1 MENGSIDPTLPEL
14 DSSLPQALR
23 LPPENAALPEL
34 QTEPSQAHAEHSA
47 SEIGSSGAPED
58 GSFIDTDS
66 AEWLP
71 LIPAEKPAAEEK
83 RSAGIF
89 LWFRDL
95 AIAAVASALMITFL
109 YQPVRVEGTSMLP
122 RLENSDRLFINKF
135 VYHFTAI
142 NRGDVVVFHYPRD
155 PEKSYIKRVIALPG
169 DHLRVDQ
176 GRVIVNGKPI
186 REPYVPQEYRDNRSV
201 AEMTLPPGEYY
212 MMGDHRSI
220 SSDSRDFGPV
230 ERSLI
235 YGKAVF
241 IYWPA
246 RDAGVVR

>member
-1 MENGSIDPTLPEL
+1 M
-14 DSSLPQALR
+14 
-23 LPPENAALPEL
+23 
-34 QTEPSQAHAEHSA
+34 
-47 SEIGSSGAPED
+47 
-58 GSFIDTDS
+58 
-66 AEWLP
+66 
-71 LIPAEKPAAEEK
+71 
-83 RSAGIF
+83 
-89 LWFRDL
+89 LWVRDL
-95 AIAAVASALMITFL
+95 AVAAVASALIITFL

-122 RLENSDRLFINKF
+122 RLEDSDRLFINKF
-135 VYHFTAI
+135 AYHFEAI

-169 DHLRVDQ
+169 DQLRVDR
-176 GRVIVNGKPI
+176 GRVFVNGRAV
-186 REPYVPQEYRDNRSV
+186 REPYVPPEYRDNRSI
-201 AEMTLPPGEYY
+201 AEITLQPDEYY

-246 RDAGVVR
+246 RDAGIVR